1 VYCELREPFIF
12 NLYEPSPNESNTAV
26 GGHLISEINAI
37 MPQIFKQMHED
48 NLNDVVCSAA
58 AAAAAAAA
66 VCVCVYVCESMS
78 SHARLCHRTSYLQA
92 VAIYTEVMNAFYWV
106 LVYGGRVYTP
116 EVIGIHFR
124 LIPCREPHVALR
136 SLVSERARDRR

>member
-1 VYCELREPFIF
+1 MLISASQHLLTCYVSLAVAPHMHCIQVVYCELREPFIF

-48 NLNDVVCSAA
+48 NLNDVVCSR

-66 VCVCVYVCESMS
+66 VCVCVCVYEFMS
-78 SHARLCHRTSYLQA
+78 SA
-92 VAIYTEVMNAFYWV
+92 
-106 LVYGGRVYTP
+106 
-116 EVIGIHFR
+116 
-124 LIPCREPHVALR
+124 R
-136 SLVSERARDRR
+136 SLMSLLVSSSGCGDIHRGDERVLLGSCVRWQSLYS